1 MYPRYFKRIGD
12 RRCNDG
18 QILMS
23 DQDKWSEHRFGRF
36 ICGFCLY
43 LDDGQTWKEW
53 RIVRKGKTQSQWQ
66 DGGQIGGK

>member
-1 MYPRYFKRIGD
+1 
-12 RRCNDG
+12 
-18 QILMS
+18 MS